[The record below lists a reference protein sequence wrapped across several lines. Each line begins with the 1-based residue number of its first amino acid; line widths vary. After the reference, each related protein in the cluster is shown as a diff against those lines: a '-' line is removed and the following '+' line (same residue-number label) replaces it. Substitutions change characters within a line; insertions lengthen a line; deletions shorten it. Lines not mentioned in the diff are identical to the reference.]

1 MKITYSKGRGTKI
14 HISIDGEYRLTTDA
28 DFWFSCGYRSGDEIT
43 PEQFKELS
51 EAICYRKA
59 FNKAVDY
66 LSRRDHSVRELTDK
80 LGRSFEYW
88 VCDRVVNDLTERG
101 YLDDTNFARNYARY
115 LCESKHF
122 WTARIKNELY
132 KKGID
137 RVIIDDVISEISEQG
152 EPTESIIELLKTKS
166 TLKFETQKE
175 LGRTVNTL
183 MRMGYTYSQIKSA
196 LEIFKDNYLDE

>member
-51 EAICYRKA
+51 EDICYRKA

-80 LGRSFEYW
+80 LGRSFEHC

-137 RVIIDDVISEISEQG
+137 RVIIDDVIYGVIDIAKIDNLEKAPPEIVFTS
-152 EPTESIIELLKTKS
+152 PASVLVDLESCSANWAES
-166 TLKFETQKE
+166 TPGT
-175 LGRTVNTL
+175 T
-183 MRMGYTYSQIKSA
+183 M
-196 LEIFKDNYLDE
+196 